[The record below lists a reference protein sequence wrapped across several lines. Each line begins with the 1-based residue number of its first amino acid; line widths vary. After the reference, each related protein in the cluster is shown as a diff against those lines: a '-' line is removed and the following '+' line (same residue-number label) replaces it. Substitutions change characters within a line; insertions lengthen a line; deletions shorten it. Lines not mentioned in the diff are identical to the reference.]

1 MTPQAQARRLDNAW
15 EQALIVWEALSA
27 SDMVSW
33 SLSLLVHFNMAMD
46 PDVVARAY
54 RRVCDLCD
62 AVNAA
67 YAAGYED
74 EGREMWV
81 VMP

>member
-1 MTPQAQARRLDNAW
+1 MTL
-15 EQALIVWEALSA
+15 EQALLRVRACDVGQMVAFSLVLLGVLGM
-27 SDMVSW
+27 SD
-33 SLSLLVHFNMAMD
+33 A
-46 PDVVARAY
+46 DVVGRAY